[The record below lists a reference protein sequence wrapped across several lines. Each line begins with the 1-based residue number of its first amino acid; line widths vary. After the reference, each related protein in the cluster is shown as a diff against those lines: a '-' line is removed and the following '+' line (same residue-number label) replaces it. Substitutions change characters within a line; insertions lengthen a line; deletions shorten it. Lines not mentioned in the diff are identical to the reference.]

1 MVKLGLAMVKKSN
14 IQFNILHKFTPQE
27 EKNRLEVYNHSQRS
41 NFLFLFLSLL
51 SKPSVSSASLRLYHP
66 PRARFLGARRWAFA
80 FALMVDVAGFLA
92 SLILLAVRIAF
103 VHNVDDFG
111 VGEVQSRV
119 RPVTDAALVVLRVE
133 DSFEQR

>member
-1 MVKLGLAMVKKSN
+1 MVKLGLAMVNKSN
-14 IQFNILHKFTPQE
+14 ILLNILHKFTPPE
-27 EKNRLEVYNHSQRS
+27 EKNRLEVCNHSQRS
-41 NFLFLFLSLL
+41 NFLFLSLL